1 MIMKKI
7 LFSLLLF
14 GLIGVAPVE
23 AQMSKEQQTQPNLPR
38 WSSSVTSQQKA
49 VGISIQ
55 EAMISM
61 LWHGMIITL

>member
-1 MIMKKI
+1 MKKI

-49 VGISIQ
+49 VLQ
-55 EAMISM
+55 ELID
-61 LWHGMIITL
+61 GMV

>member
-7 LFSLLLF
+7 LFSLLVF

-23 AQMSKEQQTQPNLPR
+23 AQMSKEQQTQSNLPR

-49 VGISIQ
+49 VLQ
-55 EAMISM
+55 ELID
-61 LWHGMIITL
+61 GMV